1 MRTFIR
7 GKSGKRVPWLV
18 GAVAIGLVGT
28 AATRYWVT
36 HPSPP
41 SSDAAAQTITVTTQD
56 LTLKIKAN
64 GVVQALR
71 KTNLS
76 PKEGGRI
83 MELLVDEGDRVAAG
97 QLIARTDSRQVEA
110 QVNQYRALLVKA
122 QADLSQ
128 KRSGVRP
135 EEIAEGQARLAT
147 AEATTGEA
155 AARLNRAQAE
165 LQRNQML
172 AKAGAIATNS
182 LEALEDKVREAEANL
197 AAQQARQQEQTA
209 TLTKLHNGTRPQ
221 EIAQAEAEVAQ
232 VLAQLHAQE
241 TLLDNT
247 LIRAPFAGI
256 ITRRFAQVGD
266 FVAPTTSAS
275 ATDGATSTSIAELS
289 QGLEIEAK
297 VPEASIAKIKPQQRV
312 EIHSKTYPD
321 QQFAGIVRLI
331 APRAI
336 QENNVTS
343 FRVKI
348 SLQTGQTQ
356 LKSGMNVELAFISDP
371 IANAITVP
379 LAVVTKKD
387 GQDGV
392 WVADPK
398 PDAKPPA
405 QFRPVSLGI
414 TAGDQVQI
422 IKGLQTGD
430 RVFLSPPPGQLIP
443 GVDTVG
449 NGN

>member
-1 MRTFIR
+1 M
-7 GKSGKRVPWLV
+7 GKSGNRIPWLV

-28 AATRYWVT
+28 AATGYWVT
-36 HPSPP
+36 HNAPQPN
-41 SSDAAAQTITVTTQD
+41 DATTQTVTVATQN

-64 GVVQALR
+64 GIVQALR

-76 PKEGGRI
+76 PKDGGQI

-97 QLIARTDSRQVEA
+97 QLIARTDSRQVDA
-110 QVNQYRALLVKA
+110 QVNQYRALLAKA

-128 KRSGVRP
+128 KQAGVRP
-135 EEIAEGQARLAT
+135 EEIAEGRARLAT
-147 AEATTGEA
+147 AAATTAEA

-172 AKAGAIATNS
+172 AKAGAIATN
-182 LEALEDKVREAEANL
+182 ALETLADKVREAEANL
-197 AAQQARQQEQTA
+197 AAQQARQQEQA
-209 TLTKLHNGTRPQ
+209 ETLTKLQNGTRPQ

-232 VLAQLHAQE
+232 VLAQLRAQE
-241 TLLDNT
+241 TLVDNT

-266 FVAPTTSAS
+266 FVTPTTSAS

-297 VPEASIAKIKPQQRV
+297 VPEASIAKIKPNQLV
-312 EIHSKTYPD
+312 EIRSKTYPD
-321 QQFAGIVRLI
+321 QQFAGTVRLI
-331 APRAI
+331 APRAV

-348 SLQTGQTQ
+348 ALKTGKTQ
-356 LKSGMNVELAFISDP
+356 LRSGMNVELAFISDP

-379 LAVVTKKD
+379 LAVITKKD

-392 WVADPK
+392 WIADDK
-398 PDAKPPA
+398 QSA

-414 TAGDQVQI
+414 TAGDQIQI

-430 RVFLSPPPGQLIP
+430 RVFLSPPPGQIIP